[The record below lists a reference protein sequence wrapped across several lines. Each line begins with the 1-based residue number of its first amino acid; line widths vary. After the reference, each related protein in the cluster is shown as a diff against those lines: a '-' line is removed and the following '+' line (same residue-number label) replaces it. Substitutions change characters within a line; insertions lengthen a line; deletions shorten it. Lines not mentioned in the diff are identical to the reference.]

1 MAELKQTKRAAR
13 LLNEAL
19 ACCRSYRH
27 EFVMPEHLLL
37 VMIDEECFNLVLNNF
52 YDPIDLAEQIEVHL
66 EDTESVPEEME
77 YEPQISVQ
85 LSDVITL
92 ALQHV
97 AVSGAGAMDVPHL
110 VKGILELSVLLL

>member
-1 MAELKQTKRAAR
+1 M
-13 LLNEAL
+13 NEAL

-97 AVSGAGAMDVPHL
+97 SVSGAGAMDVPHL
-110 VKGILELSVLLL
+110 